1 MWKYFG
7 GGLVAAVVN
16 VTAAQYASEPTIQT
30 EQVAP
35 RSEPQLNEP
44 RRISSF
50 VIIANLRST

>member
-7 GGLVAAVVN
+7 GGLLAAVVN
-16 VTAAQYASEPTIQT
+16 VTAAQNASEPTIQT

-35 RSEPQLNEP
+35 RSEPQSNVP